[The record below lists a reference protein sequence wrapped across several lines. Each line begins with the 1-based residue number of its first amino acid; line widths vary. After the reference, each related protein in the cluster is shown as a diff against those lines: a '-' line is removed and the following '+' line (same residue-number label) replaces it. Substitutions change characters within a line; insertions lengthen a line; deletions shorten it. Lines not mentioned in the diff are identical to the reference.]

1 MLKHIGRHGDR
12 KVAIIFRE
20 IPGEDHMC
28 LVIYPE
34 VLPTHIHDTIM
45 KVLESPAGQQENTLA
60 NALHRNLLPDGRVI
74 LEALHKEGM
83 LKKIPTNQV
92 IVTPTSTS
100 SVKLDELN
108 RLVKEMESGDEARQ
122 RMTELNQ
129 NQGIVDPAVK
139 REQEREFKRRQLEE
153 AQRNNQFAQPTQAAT
168 SDALD
173 DKALASNM
181 LVQAKRMETEAQGLI
196 AEAARMKKEAERM
209 FPGVTPTAAPVT
221 ANFGQMT
228 TEAPK
233 KRGRPSKADLAARDA
248 VQWWIP
254 GQVGTYHCWSE

>member
-28 LVIYPE
+28 LVIYPD
-34 VLPTHIHDTIM
+34 VLPTHIHDTVM

-74 LEALHKEGM
+74 LEALHREGM

-92 IVTPTSTS
+92 IVTPTATS

-108 RLVKEMESGDEARQ
+108 RLVKEMESGQDAAK
-122 RMTELNQ
+122 RMAELDSNS
-129 NQGIVDPAVK
+129 GLVDPMVK

-153 AQRNNQFAQPTQAAT
+153 AQRRQAAGQPIVPNT
-168 SDALD
+168 NDALD

-181 LVQAKRMETEAQGLI
+181 LAQAKKMEQEAQGLI
-196 AEAARMKKEAERM
+196 NEAARMKKEAERM
-209 FPGVTPTAAPVT
+209 FPGVMPAAVIEQP
-221 ANFGQMT
+221 A
-228 TEAPK
+228 APK
-233 KRGRPSKADLAARDA
+233 KRGRTSAKVAADA
-248 VQWWIP
+248 VQ
-254 GQVGTYHCWSE
+254 